1 MSNKEKILLITC
13 FASWIALFACIFV
26 IEVLDVLVSDIIALL
41 VLSALAA
48 AISIGLFIYDYYKNK
63 DNIAADRKKKFL
75 SLKQNKPLRYC
86 PSDDELLAKYKSGV
100 IKDKDLEILK
110 VEPSKIV
117 RWQELTLLKQEKEE
131 QQKILSA
138 QQKQAA
144 AEPEEMTM

>member
-13 FASWIALFACIFV
+13 FVSWIALFACIFA
-26 IEVLDVLVSDIIALL
+26 IEVLNVLASDIVALL

-63 DNIAADRKKKFL
+63 DKVAAERKKKLL
-75 SLKQNKPLRYC
+75 SYKQNKPLRYC

-110 VEPSKIV
+110 AEPTKIV

-131 QQKILSA
+131 QERIA
-138 QQKQAA
+138 AEQQKQVAD
-144 AEPEEMTM
+144 EPEEMTM

>member
-13 FASWIALFACIFV
+13 FASWIALFACIFA
-26 IEVLDVLVSDIIALL
+26 IEVLNVLVGDIIALL

-63 DNIAADRKKKFL
+63 DKVAAERKKKLL
-75 SLKQNKPLRYC
+75 SYKQNKPLRYC

-110 VEPSKIV
+110 AEPAKIV

-131 QQKILSA
+131 QERIA
-138 QQKQAA
+138 AEEQKQFAD
-144 AEPEEMTM
+144 EPEEMTM